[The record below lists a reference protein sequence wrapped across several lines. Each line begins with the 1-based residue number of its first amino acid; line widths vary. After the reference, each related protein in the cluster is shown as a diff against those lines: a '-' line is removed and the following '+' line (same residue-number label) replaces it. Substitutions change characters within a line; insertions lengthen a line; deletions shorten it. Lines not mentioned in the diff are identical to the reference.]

1 MRKIPNSYS
10 SYIKVRES
18 TYIWVKLIQSLVKA
32 IVGIILMYPQTISN
46 VPTYPTTTTGLRLRE
61 SVPFDSPPR
70 IKRITSLP
78 GAIVMS
84 KPPPPITFELDSSFE
99 KSSDPSSIPRVVRI
113 SPSPTSTAGAYGR
126 SPSPRRTFG
135 IKTSKDRGRTR
146 PRTTRAMTTCP
157 TQNPNIWSGSFLTA
171 LKEGYAKL
179 VRIARMGAEMYR
191 RTGAQK

>member
-1 MRKIPNSYS
+1 MSPPTQRLQLVFGSEKASPSTLRLVS
-10 SYIKVRES
+10 RES
-18 TYIWVKLIQSLVKA
+18 RPSLE
-32 IVGIILMYPQTISN
+32 LSSCPS
-46 VPTYPTTTTGLRLRE
+46 
-61 SVPFDSPPR
+61 
-70 IKRITSLP
+70 
-78 GAIVMS
+78 
-84 KPPPPITFELDSSFE
+84 PPPPITFELDSSFE